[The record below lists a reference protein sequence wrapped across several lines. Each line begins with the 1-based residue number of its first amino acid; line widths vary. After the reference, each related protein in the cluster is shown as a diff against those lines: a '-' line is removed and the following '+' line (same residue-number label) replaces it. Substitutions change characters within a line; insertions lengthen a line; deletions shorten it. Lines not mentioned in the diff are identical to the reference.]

1 MIAFWTLAGLA
12 AALAGWGILTAAR
25 RAQLQTDQSTQ
36 AVRAEA
42 ATAEMAALQ
51 ALRDQGQLSD
61 EDFQAARAE
70 AGRRILQAQNETH
83 SEPPAPSDDASAGSG
98 PAAPRL
104 LLVSLGAAVA
114 LALGLYWVVGQP
126 GLPDQPYERRVT
138 EWAGGDAPLEPAQ
151 VAAVLERAAGETP
164 DQPRVWKMLG
174 AARFEAGDPIGA
186 ASAFRK
192 SLTLEP
198 NDAQSW
204 ARLGE
209 SLVRSNDG
217 MVGADAEAAF
227 VEALKLDP
235 DQLGAR
241 YFLGE
246 VALTRGETERARQMW
261 QPLIAALSPEDPRR
275 ADLLN
280 RLPGGNP

>member
-1 MIAFWTLAGLA
+1 MIVFWTLAGLA
-12 AALAGWGILTAAR
+12 AALASLVVMSFAR
-25 RAQLQTDQSTQ
+25 RAQLAQQGNTPADIRAQ
-36 AVRAEA
+36 AAAAEL
-42 ATAEMAALQ
+42 EALES
-51 ALRDQGQLSD
+51 LRQQGQLSD
-61 EDFQAARAE
+61 EDWQVARAE
-70 AGRRILQAQNETH
+70 AGRRILSA
-83 SEPPAPSDDASAGSG
+83 PPASTPAGSEIVTS
-98 PAAPRL
+98 PRW
-104 LLVSLGAAVA
+104 LLVGTGGAVMAA
-114 LALGLYWVVGQP
+114 LALYWVVGQP

-138 EWAGGDAPLEPAQ
+138 EWAGGNEPLEPAQ

-164 DQPRVWKMLG
+164 DQPRVWQMLG

-209 SLVRSNDG
+209 SLVRANDG
-217 MVGADAEAAF
+217 AIGADAEAAF

-246 VALTRGETERARQMW
+246 VALTRGETDRARQMW

-275 ADLLN
+275 ADLLS